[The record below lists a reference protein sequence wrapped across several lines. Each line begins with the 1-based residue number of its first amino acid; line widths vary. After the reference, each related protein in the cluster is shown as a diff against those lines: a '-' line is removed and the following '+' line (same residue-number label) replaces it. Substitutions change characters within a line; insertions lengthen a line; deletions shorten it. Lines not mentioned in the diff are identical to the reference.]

1 MSFNWQ
7 SIDYTKPLVMGILNV
22 TPDSFFDGGSYT
34 TENAIAKRFEDM
46 LHDGA
51 DIIDIGAYSS
61 RPGAEDIS
69 AKEEFKRLAV
79 ALQIAKHNFPNTPIS
94 IDTFRLQVIQDVLHT
109 YGEVMVNDISGGNHD
124 ADMIRFCAENNLP
137 FVCMH
142 MQGNPQT
149 MQIKPEYTNVV
160 TEVLEFFKTKIK
172 ESKELGLK
180 QFIVDPGFGFGKT
193 VEQNYALMNNLD
205 AFVALGEP
213 VLVGI
218 SRKSMIQKVIDCTAK
233 EALNGTT
240 VLNTISLLK
249 GAKIIRV
256 HDVKEAKEAVKIV
269 EATMI

>member
-7 SIDYTKPLVMGILNV
+7 SIDYTQPLVMGILNV

-34 TENAIAKRFEDM
+34 TEMAIEKRFEKM
-46 LHDGA
+46 ILDGA

-69 AKEEFKRLAV
+69 EKEEFNRLKT
-79 ALQIAKHNFPNTPIS
+79 ALTIAKNKFPDIPIS
-94 IDTFRLQVIQDVLHT
+94 IDTFRLSVIKDVLEY
-109 YGEVMVNDISGGNHD
+109 YGEIMVNDISGGNYD
-124 ADMIRFCAENNLP
+124 AEMIRFCAETNLP

-149 MQIKPEYTNVV
+149 MQIKPEYNDVV
-160 TEVLEFFKTKIK
+160 SEVLEFFRTKIQ
-172 ESKELGLK
+172 EASSLGLK

-193 VEQNYALMNNLD
+193 VEQNYELMNNLES
-205 AFVALGEP
+205 FVALGKP

-249 GAKIIRV
+249 GANIIRV

-269 EATMI
+269 KATIH